1 MKRTKY
7 WFVVCKLV
15 NGGVCN
21 YVTQAQHPVLDL
33 TDTHEKII
41 FYDQINQQTFNKL
54 VEIL

>member
-15 NGGVCN
+15 NGGICN
-21 YVTQAQHPVLDL
+21 YVTQVQHPVLDL